1 MKNNIKKTIAAI
13 LVKQNSK
20 LIIDEITLPSSL
32 KKGQVLVKMI
42 YSGVCASQ
50 LGEIQGIKG
59 KDKFLPHLLGHEGIG
74 KVINFGKGV
83 IKVDQPRHA
92 VEAHLLDESLPEL
105 RPND

>member
-59 KDKFLPHLLGHEGIG
+59 KDKSSGVSPLLLFLILSMNL
-74 KVINFGKGV
+74 
-83 IKVDQPRHA
+83 
-92 VEAHLLDESLPEL
+92 
-105 RPND
+105 

>member
-20 LIIDEITLPSSL
+20 LIIDEITLPPSL

-50 LGEIQGIKG
+50 LGEIQGIR
-59 KDKFLPHLLGHEGIG
+59 ER
-74 KVINFGKGV
+74 INFTSSFRSRRYRKSY
-83 IKVDQPRHA
+83 KFWQRRHK
-92 VEAHLLDESLPEL
+92 S
-105 RPND
+105 